1 MIKIKNSTLVLVALH
16 GSGHDPHRA
25 GKGGAFQEVAELSNN
40 HILLPGSVCVCLIL
54 LVLTVLTL
62 QVLGGAISAVITYHN
77 TENRPKGGICVAN
90 HTSPI
95 DVCMLASDTAYALV
109 YTIHGVYNIIFLNRQ
124 GRSTGGSWAMF
135 RHSCLKPHHRSGL
148 RGASL
153 KTEPMC
159 LTG

>member
-1 MIKIKNSTLVLVALH
+1 M
-16 GSGHDPHRA
+16 
-25 GKGGAFQEVAELSNN
+25 AELSDN
-40 HILLPGSVCVCLIL
+40 HILLPGSVCVIL

-109 YTIHGVYNIIFLNRQ
+109 YTIVLWCISYNI
-124 GRSTGGSWAMF
+124 SY
-135 RHSCLKPHHRSGL
+135 
-148 RGASL
+148 
-153 KTEPMC
+153 
-159 LTG
+159 